1 MWGPAPGLAA
11 GQAKILSMTSA
22 AQFTR
27 LPVVLPS
34 RFLARAGS
42 RYAAPASPFFC
53 HLFHPSQRSKSPPI
67 LVFKFPTPPC
77 VQMPQRS
84 NSLAFKFPTPPSGQ
98 IEFHTP
104 PSNLTSHP
112 LLAFKLPAPPSGQ
125 IPHPSQRLNFPP
137 LLAFKFPTPPSV

>member
-42 RYAAPASPFFC
+42 RYAAPASPFF
-53 HLFHPSQRSKSPPI
+53 
-67 LVFKFPTPPC
+67 V
-77 VQMPQRS
+77 
-84 NSLAFKFPTPPSGQ
+84 
-98 IEFHTP
+98 
-104 PSNLTSHP
+104 TSST
-112 LLAFKLPAPPSGQ
+112 PPSGQ
-125 IPHPSQRLNFPP
+125 IPHPS
-137 LLAFKFPTPPSV
+137 